1 MNRSLI
7 RMPRGLVLP
16 FALAAALAACNNA
29 PDAPD
34 APPQRP
40 VAPEP
45 EATADGADAPE
56 PRAGSHLTVYS
67 GDYAQLAGGGSGGY
81 AQVRSELTY
90 ALQAGANS
98 IAVGDL
104 PRGVDVA
111 AVSLD
116 PATEGV
122 TVGAQRFI
130 APFDSADAVLSRA
143 IGRRVA
149 VEHTSGGA
157 KQTDN
162 GVLVA
167 AGDAL
172 TLALADG
179 RYKLIPEYDSLSVLE
194 AGDLPAAEPTL
205 RWQVQ
210 SPQAANADFR
220 LSYPTTGLAWRAE
233 YVARLA
239 AGAGTGEACRLAL
252 DGWAMVANRSG
263 VAYPNAQLT
272 LIAGEPERAPED
284 ARRFRAAAAPPPP
297 PPARDMAEQSMPSQ
311 RRSGEYHAYDLPGR
325 STLADGSIERVPLFA
340 RAGEVACE
348 RSYVTSPAGNPWQPP
363 RPLVDP
369 GYGFGTG
376 VQPVNAVVEV
386 VNTEEAGLG
395 RPLPE
400 GRVRVFDGDAF
411 LGESRQGHTPAGA
424 EIRMEVGTA
433 FDLTA
438 ERERAG
444 FNVDRTGRT
453 MTESFRIT
461 LGNARETDATVTVI
475 EPMGRWTD
483 WEITTSSIE
492 GTRRD
497 AQHAE
502 FDVPVP
508 AGGETVL
515 TYTVSYRWPRG
526 MTP

>member
-7 RMPRGLVLP
+7 RVPRGLVLP
-16 FALAAALAACNNA
+16 FALAGALAACNNA
-29 PDAPD
+29 ADSPD

-40 VAPEP
+40 VAPDP
-45 EATADGADAPE
+45 AATETGDDAPE
-56 PRAGSHLTVYS
+56 PRAESHLTIYS
-67 GDYAQLAGGGSGGY
+67 GDYAQLANGGAGGY
-81 AQVRSELTY
+81 ALVRSELTY

-111 AVSLD
+111 AVALQ

-122 TVGAQRFI
+122 AVGAQRFV
-130 APFDSADAVLSRA
+130 APFDSAEAVMARA

-167 AGDAL
+167 AGDAI
-172 TLALADG
+172 TLALPDG
-179 RYKLIPEYDSLSVLE
+179 RYKLIREFDSLSVLE

-210 SPQAANADFR
+210 SPQAGNADFR

-233 YVARLA
+233 YVARLVE
-239 AGAGTGEACRLAL
+239 GGEGCRLAL

-272 LIAGEPERAPED
+272 LIAGEPERAVED
-284 ARRFRAAAAPPPP
+284 ARRFKAAPAAPPPVLMDQME
-297 PPARDMAEQSMPSQ
+297 ADGGMPTAT
-311 RRSGEYHAYDLPGR
+311 RRQAGEYHAYDLPGR

-340 RAGEVACE
+340 RAGAVACE
-348 RSYVTSPAGNPWQPP
+348 RSYVTTPANEPWQPP
-363 RPLVDP
+363 RPLIDP
-369 GYGFGTG
+369 GYDFGTG
-376 VQPVNAVVEV
+376 AQPVKAVVEV
-386 VNTEEAGLG
+386 DNNEQAGLG

-400 GRVRVFDGDAF
+400 GRVRVFDGDEF

-444 FNVDRTGRT
+444 FNVDRAGRT

-461 LGNARETDATVTVI
+461 LRNAREADATVTVI

-483 WEITTSSIE
+483 WEITTSSVE

-502 FDVPVP
+502 FEVPVP